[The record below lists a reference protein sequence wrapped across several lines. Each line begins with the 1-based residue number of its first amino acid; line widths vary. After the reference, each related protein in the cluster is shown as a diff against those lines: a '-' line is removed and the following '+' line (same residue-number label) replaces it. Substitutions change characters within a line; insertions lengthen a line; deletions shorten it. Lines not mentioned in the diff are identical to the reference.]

1 MKRLICSFSGGRT
14 SAYMTLRV
22 LTEWRERYD
31 QINVIFANTGLEH
44 EKTLEFVNNCD
55 KHFGFNTV
63 WVEAVIDQ
71 EVGVGTT
78 HKIVTFE
85 TANRDGQPYYDQAKK
100 HGLPNVARPHCTE
113 GLKLNPV
120 RSYVRDVLGHKRRDY
135 HQCLGIRVDEMDR
148 MLPEAKRRGIKYP
161 LVSWGVTKQQ
171 ILDWWAAQDFDLE
184 LPEHLGNCVTCFKKS
199 DRKLFTIAK
208 HNPEFFEPMQRM
220 ETDLSENNRAYF
232 RTGVVGAFFR
242 NKRTTADIIATSQ
255 HPFIEWTPTTEQ
267 MQMGLFSLDELD
279 ISNGCTESC
288 EIDFI

>member
-1 MKRLICSFSGGRT
+1 
-14 SAYMTLRV
+14 MTLRV

-171 ILDWWAAQDFDLE
+171 ILDWWADQDFDLE

-208 HNPEFFEPMQRM
+208 HNPEFFEPMQKM